1 MNDRIGAA
9 VRLYSADDT
18 DDLGV
23 VHAPP
28 PVEPDDVVAFEHG
41 PPLRIVLL
49 VELEPGSVVDYAAE
63 VEEASLPLV

>member
-1 MNDRIGAA
+1 VNTEAFGAA
-9 VRLYSADDT
+9 IRLYSADNT

-23 VHAPP
+23 VHVPL

-49 VELEPGSVVDYAAE
+49 GELEPGGVVDYAAE
-63 VEEASLPLV
+63 V